1 MEEVLEEQE
10 PMVEVVWEGVEGGRG
25 CLRRRFEGDE
35 KEL

>member
-10 PMVEVVWEGVEGGRG
+10 PMVEVVWEGVEWGRG
-25 CLRRRFEGDE
+25 CLRRRVESDG